1 MLNICFTADH
11 EMFFGQN
18 LLAEEEVF
26 IKPTY
31 RLMEVLE
38 RYQVPL
44 CLMTDVCS
52 VQRYRELKIQSNY
65 VASME
70 KQLREAISRGHDV
83 QLHLH
88 PHWLSS
94 DYIDG
99 SWKFDHDHYKL
110 HSFGFDQNDTCCV
123 QRIIAAGKKYL
134 LELLSPLDP
143 QYDCVAFRA
152 GGWCLQPE
160 RELLAALVND
170 NIWIDTTIYPG
181 GYNQNPVKYYD
192 FRNVPQKANWWIS
205 PEKGLNHESSQAADH
220 IFEVPIGA
228 YSFLPLIGFKKLYYK
243 KYRLQIK
250 SKYEAPRGTSLDTLF
265 VQNKWEVLKEKLQN
279 IFMQP
284 ILFTYDGACQKV
296 MADFINYYLQRFN
309 CVDQEQYISIIGHPK
324 VLTETSLREIDRFLE
339 QVCCEKSK
347 TVRFIRLRD
356 ILV

>member
-1 MLNICFTADH
+1 MLNVCFTADH

-31 RLMEVLE
+31 RLMELLE

-52 VQRYRELKIQSNY
+52 VQRYKALQIQGNY
-65 VASME
+65 VACME

-88 PHWLSS
+88 PHWLTS
-94 DYIDG
+94 DFIDG
-99 SWKFDHDHYKL
+99 SWHFDHDHYQL
-110 HSFGFDQNDTCCV
+110 HSFGFDQNDVHCV
-123 QRIIAAGKKYL
+123 QRIIAEGKKYL
-134 LELLSPLDP
+134 LDLLTPIDP
-143 QYDCVAFRA
+143 HYDCVAFRA

-160 RELLAALVND
+160 SELLAALAD
-170 NIWIDTTIYPG
+170 EHILIDTTVYPG
-181 GYNQNPVKYYD
+181 GYNKNPVKYYD
-192 FRNVPQKANWWIS
+192 FRNVPPKMNWWID
-205 PEKGLNHESSQAADH
+205 PEKGLNHEAGKAAAH

-228 YSFLPLIGFKKLYYK
+228 YSFLPLIGLKKLYYK

-250 SKYEAPRGTSLDTLF
+250 SAYEAPKGISLDTLL
-265 VQNKWEVLKEKLQN
+265 VQNKWQAWQEKLQS

-296 MADFINYYLQRFN
+296 MADFLDYYLQRFD
-309 CVDQEQYISIIGHPK
+309 CVDQEQYICIIGHPK
-324 VLTETSLREIDRFLE
+324 ALTEASLQQIDHFLA
-339 QVCCEKSK
+339 QVFSEKSNL
-347 TVRFIRLRD
+347 VRFIRLRD
-356 ILV
+356 IPI